1 MAGWKYNLGKRG
13 SKLRELTD
21 GNASKDNCE
30 TILNQITLCCKTLL
44 DWLTDDDKDE
54 WEYELEDM
62 IEECDDTK
70 SYLDDYDE
78 ESNEENI
85 NDILDRFYD
94 LMDYMRVW
102 IGF

>member
-1 MAGWKYNLGKRG
+1 MAEWKYNLGKRG

-21 GNASKDNCE
+21 VEASKSNCE
-30 TILNQITLCCKTLL
+30 DILNQIALCCKHLL
-44 DWLTDDDKDE
+44 NSVSEEDKGD
-54 WEYELEDM
+54 WEYDLEEM

-85 NDILDRFYD
+85 NDILARFYD